1 MELSFDDALQFVV
14 VSEQLVFDGVVEGEC
29 DPLLNWQSADNKRFI
44 WAEDLDFELPLGRDS
59 HNEVILLDG

>member
-44 WAEDLDFELPLGRDS
+44 
-59 HNEVILLDG
+59 